1 MKLGSEQVGQTCRE
15 QSKLAARYLS
25 RDAEWNRR
33 DLQREQRSPFSS
45 ILLYIYIYR
54 KRKRL
59 EMGSKNADHL
69 RERERERVRERERGR
84 ICRETNGAFFCQDD
98 SIRRENI

>member
-1 MKLGSEQVGQTCRE
+1 MKLASEEVGQTCRE

-33 DLQREQRSPFSS
+33 DLRREQRSPFSS
-45 ILLYIYIYR
+45 ILLYIYIET

-69 RERERERVRERERGR
+69 RESEREREKADLQRSKYMELFSAEM
-84 ICRETNGAFFCQDD
+84 
-98 SIRRENI
+98 IR